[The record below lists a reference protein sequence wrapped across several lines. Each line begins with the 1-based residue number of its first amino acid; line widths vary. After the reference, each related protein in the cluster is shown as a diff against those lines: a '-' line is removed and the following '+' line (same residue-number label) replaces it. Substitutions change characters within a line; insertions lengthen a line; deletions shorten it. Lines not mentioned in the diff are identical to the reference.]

1 MKAPLFPIGRFD
13 YQTLQH
19 RLNLLQHSACS
30 AGAMDPLREIA
41 LLASVLRPAGL
52 RKPEYEPPNQDNID
66 DQPAYDREVV
76 LRAHAVVVSRSQ
88 ASRSFSRAFP
98 PSPTSAEG
106 IRPDS
111 RDQGR
116 CVPDDGPQ

>member
-41 LLASVLRPAGL
+41 LLASVLRRAGL

-76 LRAHAVVVSRSQ
+76 VRAHAVVVSRSRGVAFFQ
-88 ASRSFSRAFP
+88 PRLPTLTDKRRRDPAGFTRSRTMR
-98 PSPTSAEG
+98 TG
-106 IRPDS
+106 
-111 RDQGR
+111 
-116 CVPDDGPQ
+116 